1 MAVAGAQSRTI
12 NRLPWI
18 KNDCMDA
25 FQTLLKSFF
34 AFKAYV
40 MLPVIIFAIALAV
53 RLPIQ
58 RAVLST
64 VSLAAGFA
72 GVFIAFNFFV
82 DNISPAVQ
90 QLSQVRGLSFPVLDV
105 GWPPLA
111 AITWASPLAVISIP
125 LVLVVNIAMLATGLT
140 RTIYIDIWNY
150 WHFALLGALVMTTTG
165 SMALGLSS
173 VVLLAVYCFKM
184 TEWTAPDIEREIGL
198 KGISASPVSVNGI
211 VPYTACMDWL
221 LQRTPWVKNIHYNP
235 EAASKKSHA
244 DDGTSHKITWV
255 SLLSEPT
262 VIGLLMGLA
271 LGLSAGYG
279 IKATLELGVHIAAVM
294 FILPKCAGLIGEAMM
309 PITTALRDQ
318 VARRFPTRK
327 NLIVA
332 LDTGFL
338 MGHKSVIMTGLI
350 LMALAIVIAL
360 ILPGNK
366 VLPLG
371 DLPNVISVMS
381 LSVLMLRGNVFRA
394 VLAGI
399 PVIIT
404 FLLVSSHLAP
414 LYTDLA
420 LKTPSFNAQGLG
432 QITAF
437 TDGGHQVRFVL
448 LALYQG
454 QLWAWGALAVL
465 LAAVVF
471 TQRRFKTADAVNLA
485 AADKN
490 SSL

>member
-1 MAVAGAQSRTI
+1 
-12 NRLPWI
+12 
-18 KNDCMDA
+18 MDA
-25 FQTLLKSFF
+25 FQTLLNSFF

-82 DNISPAVQ
+82 ANISPAVQ

-173 VVLLAVYCFKM
+173 VVILAVYCFKM

-221 LQRTPWVKNIHYNP
+221 LQRTPWIKNIHYNP
-235 EAASKKSHA
+235 ETATKKTPANHSAAQDTEQS
-244 DDGTSHKITWV
+244 TEQRTTWA

-271 LGLSAGYG
+271 LGVSAGYG
-279 IKATLELGVHIAAVM
+279 VKATLELGVHIAAVM
-294 FILPKCAGLIGEAMM
+294 FILPQCAGLIGQAMM

-318 VARRFPTRK
+318 VSRRFPTRK

-360 ILPGNK
+360 VLPGNK

-404 FLLVSSHLAP
+404 FLLVASSMAP

-437 TDGGHQVRFVL
+437 TDGGHQVRFML

-454 QLWAWGALAVL
+454 ELWAWGALAVL
-465 LAAVVF
+465 LVAVVF
-471 TQRRFKTADAVNLA
+471 TQRRFKAAEAVNFA

-490 SSL
+490 NPL

>member
-1 MAVAGAQSRTI
+1 
-12 NRLPWI
+12 
-18 KNDCMDA
+18 MDS
-25 FQTLLKSFF
+25 FQTLLNQSFGSLLSSFF

-40 MLPVIIFAIALAV
+40 MLPIIIFLIALAV
-53 RLPIQ
+53 RLPLQ
-58 RAVLST
+58 RAVLCT

-82 DNISPAVQ
+82 ANISPAVQ
-90 QLSQVRGLSFPVLDV
+90 QLSSLRNLSFPVLDV

-125 LVLVVNIAMLATGLT
+125 LVLVLNLAMLATGLT
-140 RTIYIDIWNY
+140 RTVYIDIRNY
-150 WHFALLGALVMTTTG
+150 WHFALLGALVMTTSG
-165 SMALGLSS
+165 SMALGLSATA
-173 VVLLAVYCFKM
+173 LLAIYCFKM
-184 TEWTAPDIEREIGL
+184 AEWSAPDIEREMGL
-198 KGISASPVSVNGI
+198 KGITASPVSVNGT
-211 VPYTACMDWL
+211 VPYIACFDWL
-221 LQRTPWVKNIHYNP
+221 LERTPLLKNIYYNP
-235 EAASKKSHA
+235 QQSAQQDGNA
-244 DDGTSHKITWV
+244 DRFSPIA
-255 SLLSEPT
+255 LLSEPM
-262 VIGLLMGLA
+262 VMGLCMGLGLA
-271 LGLSAGYG
+271 LAAGYDT
-279 IKATLELGVHIAAVM
+279 KATLELGVHIAAVM
-294 FILPKCAGLIGEAMM
+294 FILPKCGGLIGEAMM

-318 VARRFPTRK
+318 IAKRFPHRT
-327 NLIVA
+327 NLVVA

-371 DLPNVISVMS
+371 DLPNLLSVMS

-404 FLLVSSHLAP
+404 FLLVASHMAP

-448 LALYQG
+448 FALYQG
-454 QLWAWGALAVL
+454 QLWAWFAA
-465 LAAVVF
+465 AAVVCGVWVAK
-471 TQRRFKTADAVNLA
+471 RRFLGLLA
-485 AADKN
+485 LSPK
-490 SSL
+490 

>member
-1 MAVAGAQSRTI
+1 
-12 NRLPWI
+12 
-18 KNDCMDA
+18 MDSLQISLNT
-25 FQTLLKSFF
+25 FLNNFF

-40 MLPVIIFAIALAV
+40 MLPIIIFVLALAV
-53 RLPIQ
+53 RLPLQ
-58 RAVLST
+58 RALVST

-82 DNISPAVQ
+82 ANISPAVQ
-90 QLSQVRGLSFPVLDV
+90 QLSSVRGLSFSVLDV

-125 LVLVVNIAMLATGLT
+125 LVLVVNLIMLATGLT

-150 WHFALLGALVMTTTG
+150 WHFALLGALVMTTSG
-165 SMALGLSS
+165 SMALGLSAT
-173 VVLLAVYCFKM
+173 VLLAVYCFKM
-184 TEWTAPDIEREIGL
+184 TEWTAPDVEREMGL
-198 KGISASPVSVNGI
+198 DGISASPVSVNGI
-211 VPYTACMDWL
+211 VPYIACLDWL
-221 LQRTPWVKNIHYNP
+221 LDRTPLLKNISYNP
-235 EAASKKSHA
+235 ERNAKSA
-244 DDGTSHKITWV
+244 NDPDRFNPV
-255 SLLSEPT
+255 ALLSEPMAM
-262 VIGLLMGLA
+262 GLCMGLA
-271 LGLSAGYG
+271 LAVAAGYG
-279 IKATLELGVHIAAVM
+279 LKQTLELGVHIAAVM
-294 FILPKCAGLIGEAMM
+294 FILPKCGGLIGEAMM
-309 PITTALRDQ
+309 PITHALRDQ
-318 VARRFPTRK
+318 VARRFPHRT

-350 LMALAIVIAL
+350 LMALSIVIAL

-371 DLPNVISVMS
+371 DLPNLISVMS

-399 PVIIT
+399 PVVIT
-404 FLLVSSHLAP
+404 FLLIASHMAP

-437 TDGGHQVRFVL
+437 TDGGHQVRFML
-448 LALYQG
+448 FALYQG
-454 QLWAWGALAVL
+454 QLWAWGALAL
-465 LAAVVF
+465 LMVGVVF
-471 TQRRFKTADAVNLA
+471 TFKRYQA
-485 AADKN
+485 ASAP
-490 SSL
+490 